1 MIPIFSGGTGR
12 SGTTILQRYLSIH
25 SQISASN
32 PPEIKILTDEG
43 GLLDL
48 YENKNINNFEEY
60 MYKIKNQKTNGYYAF
75 IHSIEDEKINNLMS
89 ELKNNFYQNPQEFIK
104 NFYFSLFREKKY
116 YMCDSSPSTIQ
127 NAHRINEVFSNS
139 KFIHMSRDGRD
150 SAYSDYQL
158 MKDDKF
164 YHHIKTPFDALGVW
178 HKRIIQSFESLNLIE
193 KDKYINIRLEDLTV
207 YNREFEK
214 NKILNFLSV
223 ENENKMESFFNNQ
236 IKKEKM
242 SLGKWKN
249 TEYAEDFNKK
259 YDEILNDLKDKDIF
273 IEKFY

>member
-1 MIPIFSGGTGR
+1 MIPIFVGGTGR
-12 SGTTILQRYLSIH
+12 SGTTILQHYLSTH
-25 SQISASN
+25 SQISVSN

-60 MYKIKNQKTNGYYAF
+60 IYKIKKQTENGYYAF
-75 IHSIEDEKINNLMS
+75 INSIEDEKINNLIN

-104 NFYFSLFREKKY
+104 NFYFNLFKETNQ

-127 NAHRINEVFSNS
+127 NAHKINKLFFNS
-139 KFIHMSRDGRD
+139 KFIHMFRDGRD
-150 SAYSDYQL
+150 SAYSDYEG
-158 MKDDKF
+158 MKNNKF
-164 YHHIKTPFDALGVW
+164 YHHIKTPFDALDVW
-178 HKRIIQSFESLNLIE
+178 HKRIIQSFQSLNLIE
-193 KDKYINIRLEDLTV
+193 KDKYINVRLEDLTV

-214 NKILNFLSV
+214 NKILNFLSI

-236 IKKEKM
+236 IKKERM

-249 TEYAEDFNKK
+249 TKYAEDFNKK
-259 YDEILNDLKDKDIF
+259 YDEILNDLKNKDIF